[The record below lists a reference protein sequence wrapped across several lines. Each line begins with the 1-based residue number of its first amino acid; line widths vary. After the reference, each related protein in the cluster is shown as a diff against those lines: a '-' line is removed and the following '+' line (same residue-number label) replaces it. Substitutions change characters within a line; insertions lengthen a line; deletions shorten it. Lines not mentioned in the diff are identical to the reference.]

1 MKKKLGI
8 EAKLG
13 LFIIT
18 LYLIWSIGWFFYCYI
33 LNGSMGRPYRPM
45 DDLAL
50 ELLPPLTS
58 GFLFGTDVFG
68 RSLME
73 TISAGLLYSFG
84 IGILVSVMA
93 ATLGIIIGYM
103 SALGSKWIRSPFD
116 LLTNIIFVFPSIL
129 IAILFMSVIGPS
141 YFALVFVLTV
151 TGWPAYAKIVRVE
164 VKRIYS
170 QSFVEASVA
179 NGITGFGLFFKV
191 ILPNILPIVLV
202 QVCLGMSGVII
213 SEATLGFLG
222 IGGSEY
228 SFGANLSLAKT
239 VLLEA
244 PHMTIIYSLILGGLI
259 MGLNLLGDGFR
270 DFLDPKNNIGKKI

>member
-13 LFIIT
+13 LFFIA

-33 LNGSMGRPYRPM
+33 LNGSMVRPYRPI
-45 DDLAL
+45 DDLSL

-68 RSLME
+68 RSLIE

-179 NGITGFGLFFKV
+179 NGISGFGLFFKV

-270 DFLDPKNNIGKKI
+270 DFLDPKNNVGKKI